1 MNNDTTFA
9 PDVVALLLA
18 EARPDTGIL
27 MPAIYY
33 ATAPQKPW
41 SLGGRR
47 HWLTLEKTDDTPAAL
62 ARAETAGVL
71 EREYVVDLLPLRRGE
86 ADASTPPEPLGL
98 LGNRHL
104 GAQPVQRGREFLA
117 GAGVAADDHPVDSGA
132 SQQAEL
138 PGRQRPPSHGHE
150 RLREAA
156 RGVAEPLGLAT
167 RQNDRFHYSAS
178 SASTS
183 GVSGSAASGDD
194 ARPMPS

>member
-1 MNNDTTFA
+1 MSSKQGRE
-9 PDVVALLLA
+9 VEIEQLVA
-18 EARPDTGIL
+18 
-27 MPAIYY
+27 
-33 ATAPQKPW
+33 
-41 SLGGRR
+41 
-47 HWLTLEKTDDTPAAL
+47 
-62 ARAETAGVL
+62 V
-71 EREYVVDLLPLRRGE
+71 EREHVVGLLPLRRGE

-156 RGVAEPLGLAT
+156 RDVAEPLGLAT

>member
-1 MNNDTTFA
+1 
-9 PDVVALLLA
+9 
-18 EARPDTGIL
+18 
-27 MPAIYY
+27 
-33 ATAPQKPW
+33 
-41 SLGGRR
+41 
-47 HWLTLEKTDDTPAAL
+47 
-62 ARAETAGVL
+62 
-71 EREYVVDLLPLRRGE
+71 
-86 ADASTPPEPLGL
+86 
-98 LGNRHL
+98 
-104 GAQPVQRGREFLA
+104 REFLA

-194 ARPMPS
+194 ARPMPSYSNPAPRVVSGSSRFRPSTITRR